1 MEVFGSTFDDS
12 VFLEARDR
20 VSVSLS
26 SYNAKLCEPEWFC
39 GSTALDTDDPLE
51 KQKVFKFR
59 GDLAVRRGN
68 YQKALDAYSSCLEWI
83 ADNNLTIRRDVLEGM
98 SRCFT
103 KLGQKERALDLA
115 DILSKEAS
123 NTSHLTSLLLLK
135 VSIYQHFGGVG
146 SKMSSLQQLCSLLPF
161 NPWHWYNLGQ
171 TCLQQLERDR
181 TTGSCSPQRCE
192 SGGEQNDREPEEQ
205 EEAELDEDRIWLK
218 ACTCFIRT
226 RLLLRILRQQQSSF
240 VLKRSESTLQATDE
254 AIQRLSPKETT
265 LQSLTEVMS
274 EDLIP
279 EKMRED
285 YQDGE
290 SLSSVCVQSFRE
302 RWWNKVLL
310 AGVLETDGRQ
320 HKMQTDT
327 KS

>member
-1 MEVFGSTFDDS
+1 MRVEDLWSDVNQSLNVSFVLAIS
-12 VFLEARDR
+12 V
-20 VSVSLS
+20 
-26 SYNAKLCEPEWFC
+26 
-39 GSTALDTDDPLE
+39 
-51 KQKVFKFR
+51 
-59 GDLAVRRGN
+59 
-68 YQKALDAYSSCLEWI
+68 
-83 ADNNLTIRRDVLEGM
+83 
-98 SRCFT
+98 
-103 KLGQKERALDLA
+103 
-115 DILSKEAS
+115 
-123 NTSHLTSLLLLK
+123 
-135 VSIYQHFGGVG
+135 
-146 SKMSSLQQLCSLLPF
+146 
-161 NPWHWYNLGQ
+161 
-171 TCLQQLERDR
+171 
-181 TTGSCSPQRCE
+181 
-192 SGGEQNDREPEEQ
+192 
-205 EEAELDEDRIWLK
+205 
-218 ACTCFIRT
+218 

-327 KS
+327 KSWCSSDACLQRGWQTGRDWRTRCRWSSHCIDPIKETGWTERQIQLLKHLLISQQDPIHVEILTNTGQMLTFNAVSLKNTMTKHTIQKYKSHSLKGNFLMFASPPKWSRGRTAQWT

>member
-1 MEVFGSTFDDS
+1 M
-12 VFLEARDR
+12 
-20 VSVSLS
+20 
-26 SYNAKLCEPEWFC
+26 
-39 GSTALDTDDPLE
+39 
-51 KQKVFKFR
+51 
-59 GDLAVRRGN
+59 
-68 YQKALDAYSSCLEWI
+68 
-83 ADNNLTIRRDVLEGM
+83 
-98 SRCFT
+98 
-103 KLGQKERALDLA
+103 
-115 DILSKEAS
+115 
-123 NTSHLTSLLLLK
+123 
-135 VSIYQHFGGVG
+135 
-146 SKMSSLQQLCSLLPF
+146 
-161 NPWHWYNLGQ
+161 
-171 TCLQQLERDR
+171 
-181 TTGSCSPQRCE
+181 
-192 SGGEQNDREPEEQ
+192 
-205 EEAELDEDRIWLK
+205 
-218 ACTCFIRT
+218 
-226 RLLLRILRQQQSSF
+226 RILRQQQSSF